1 MCVCVRACEC
11 SQLIANNLPAAVE
24 DLSGRSVPPSLLTKA
39 ATVRQF
45 GGIEYLTRLNSE
57 LPQLLQ
63 RNKQLLDQASDSL
76 HAHWCV
82 YGGPVSC
89 QSPSSSFDSFFQFI

>member
-1 MCVCVRACEC
+1 VCEC

-45 GGIEYLTRLNSE
+45 GGIEYLSRLNGE

-63 RNKQLLDQASDSL
+63 RNKQLLDQANDCL
-76 HAHWCV
+76 HAHTPIWWP
-82 YGGPVSC
+82 GKS
-89 QSPSSSFDSFFQFI
+89 QSYSNSFDSFFQFI